1 MLTFNFDGSVFRIPE
16 SEEMIFLAVAAKTE
30 YSCKEDFCKAAVDKQ
45 FQDNEEWA
53 KPLKDNLV
61 FKPVPP
67 EDEQGKLLAY
77 LYFMSPKV
85 VVEHGDIKDLCEIY
99 PSEWN
104 DVYYFFESEGMYFY
118 YNWSTT
124 A

>member
-1 MLTFNFDGSVFRIPE
+1 MLTFNFDSSVFPTPE
-16 SEEMIFLAVAAKTE
+16 AEMMIFLAVAAKTE
-30 YSCKEDFCKAAVDKQ
+30 YPSKEGFCKAAVDKH
-45 FQDNEEWA
+45 FQDNEEWS
-53 KPLKDNLV
+53 KTLKDNLV